1 MTVAQLIRER
11 FCDVRTASRP
21 KDCSRAVAKLL
32 RPTFVCHPP
41 RKQQITVAF
50 IDMLSLSSNTQ
61 QMLFGEFNMGIGP
74 SDSLIAHKA
83 INLCEDLSGSEKRVA
98 AAIIDHFNRKTGQCD
113 PALGS
118 LARLLGIHRR
128 TVIRAVTALVA
139 KGYLRKDRHGGHFHR
154 NQYEPVW
161 SRFRAKEIG
170 WNSRRQQMRRKAVA
184 TDLSP
189 LRGSTCHVGSDVDV
203 TQTSPTNSSYLIS
216 EVETPLPGV
225 QPPAPLRDRKGSAE
239 ECKTVGLSKAIP
251 GRMIG
256 RTVKHGQAARDAAE
270 RRWNDALTQRYI
282 GFPDVYAAVVDAI
295 DADTCDAATNAEM
308 RESGSGIAL
317 VERRLSS
324 LLLPHQGRSA

>member
-1 MTVAQLIRER
+1 
-11 FCDVRTASRP
+11 
-21 KDCSRAVAKLL
+21 
-32 RPTFVCHPP
+32 
-41 RKQQITVAF
+41 
-50 IDMLSLSSNTQ
+50 
-61 QMLFGEFNMGIGP
+61 MGTGP

-83 INLCEDLSGSEKRVA
+83 INLCDDLSGSEKRVA

-128 TVIRAVTALVA
+128 TVIRAVSALVA

-161 SRFRAKEIG
+161 SRFRAKEAG
-170 WNSRRQQMRRKAVA
+170 WNGRRQKMRQNTVA

-189 LRGSTCHVGSDVDV
+189 LQGSTCHVGSDVDV
-203 TQTSPTNSSYLIS
+203 TQTSSTNSSYLIS
-216 EVETPLPGV
+216 EVERPLSEP
-225 QPPAPLRDRKGSAE
+225 QPPALLRDRRGSAE
-239 ECKTVGLSKAIP
+239 KCNTVGLGKATP

-270 RRWNDALTQRYI
+270 RRWNDALTRRYL
-282 GFPDVYAAVVDAI
+282 GSPKVYAAVVDAI
-295 DADTCDAATNAEM
+295 DTDICDAATNAEM
-308 RESGSGIAL
+308 REPGSGIAL

-324 LLLPHQGRSA
+324 LLLPNGGRSA